1 MPTRMDDNEK
11 LVRKYFELVP
21 TDYHAAAEL
30 FSDDAVLFEPFSKEN
45 GLKGKDDIRQF
56 LKVASMA
63 NGGLNRELTVRQ
75 RDDRVEALV
84 SFTKGSTARGKFVF
98 KIQKLATMKGTEKKI
113 KELHIRFFG

>member
-1 MPTRMDDNEK
+1 MDDNEK

-21 TDYHAAAEL
+21 TDYQAAAEL

-63 NGGLNRELTVRQ
+63 NSGLERDLIVRQ
-75 RDDRVEALV
+75 QDGHIEALV
-84 SFTKGSTARGKFVF
+84 HFTKGSTVRGRFVF
-98 KIQKLATMKGTEKKI
+98 KFQELATMNGMEKKI
-113 KELHIRFFG
+113 KELRIRFFG

>member
-11 LVRKYFELVP
+11 LVRRYFELVP
-21 TDYHAAAEL
+21 TDYQAAAEL

-63 NGGLNRELTVRQ
+63 NSGLA
-75 RDDRVEALV
+75 RDLMVMQQDGHVEALV
-84 SFTKGSTARGKFVF
+84 NFTKGSTVRGKFVF
-98 KIQKLATMKGTEKKI
+98 KIQELATRKGTEKKI
-113 KELHIRFFG
+113 KELRIRFLG